1 MIKKIAMKGDKLML
15 RVIEAIYE
23 GGVLRPTQPLDISEH
38 TRVRITIEPQDE
50 PSKKAEHILA
60 LARQSCEG
68 LSKEQLAAIGSAKL
82 SSENFFH

>member
-1 MIKKIAMKGDKLML
+1 MIQEIAMKGVKLMP

-23 GGVLRPTQPLDISEH
+23 GGVLKPTQPLDISEH

-50 PSKKAEHILA
+50 PRKKAEHILA

-68 LSKEQLAAIGSAKL
+68 YELTRLPAPPYKGGLT
-82 SSENFFH
+82 

>member
-1 MIKKIAMKGDKLML
+1 ML
-15 RVIEAIYE
+15 RMIEAIYE

-50 PSKKAEHILA
+50 PRKKAEHVLA

-68 LSKEQLAAIGSAKL
+68 LSKEELAAMASAKL
-82 SSENFFH
+82 RSENFFH